1 MDPAAPNLQT
11 EDTEFLRLAADYRL
25 EVDFRVS
32 TTECFLRTVLK
43 CSHLLIS

>member
-25 EVDFRVS
+25 EV
-32 TTECFLRTVLK
+32 LK